1 MRRYFSMVPLTK
13 TDGSHR
19 NVWLV
24 YNMEQVMEILPKI
37 QANDVIMLDEE
48 WVLSDSRGFRG

>member
-1 MRRYFSMVPLTK
+1 MVPLTK